1 MINKHNI
8 DRLLEAAET
17 GMREIAQL
25 SGCSVS
31 ALGRLRSGS
40 RPYKRNSTTVERF
53 AAGICRKAAGS
64 RYEELCR
71 TVRCDTDCSEP
82 ALKNAVI
89 DFIFSEDE
97 TEEAVS
103 RSDLLGEKL
112 KYLMTAADVTASRLA
127 LDLNID
133 SSYLSHIKRSKRIPA
148 KNSRMI
154 QRICG
159 NLTARLAEM
168 KRTELLG
175 ANLNG
180 CENTEQ
186 LTAKVIDWLYDDSI
200 QIVGDS
206 NMINVRSIIGSIENM
221 KLPET
226 TAAPVLPEISPEIK
240 DVYTGNDGLRSAA
253 VRFLLTSLSG
263 AKELHLYSDA
273 PMEWM
278 TDKEFMEKWRLLMN
292 ACLSKGIRIKI
303 IHNIERGS
311 EELFTAIRS
320 WLPLYMTGL
329 IEGYFCSVHDIGR
342 FSHTLFIAPE
352 ACAIEGFCVRG
363 CEDSAGYYF
372 YTGSG
377 ALRCEQGFEQL
388 LDRCRPLLT
397 FNNHLAET
405 NGSVFNYGN
414 VQIILTEHNVSVN
427 RLTAPQFSFTFS
439 HPLMHRAFREFTLSE
454 PESGAE

>member
-1 MINKHNI
+1 MINRHNI
-8 DRLLEAAET
+8 DRVLDAAET

-40 RPYKRNSTTVERF
+40 RPYTKKSTTVERF
-53 AAGICRKAAGS
+53 ADSICRKAAS
-64 RYEELCR
+64 RREELCR
-71 TVRCDTDCSEP
+71 TVRCEPDCSEY
-82 ALKNAVI
+82 ALKSAVI
-89 DFIFSEDE
+89 DFIFSEED
-97 TEEAVS
+97 TEAELPA
-103 RSDLLGEKL
+103 RSDMLGEKL
-112 KYLMTAADVTASRLA
+112 KYLMTAADVTTSRLA

-133 SSYLSHIKRSKRIPA
+133 SSYLSHIRRSKRIPA

-154 QRICG
+154 RRICG
-159 NLTARLAEM
+159 NLIARLVEM
-168 KRTELLG
+168 DRTKLLG
-175 ANLNG
+175 AELSG
-180 CENTEQ
+180 CESTEQ
-186 LTAKVIDWLYDDSI
+186 MTAKVIDWLYDDSI
-200 QIVGDS
+200 QIVGSS
-206 NMINVRSIIGSIENM
+206 NMINVRSIIGSIENL
-221 KLPET
+221 KLPDR
-226 TAAPVLPEISPEIK
+226 PVTSELPDISPEIRN
-240 DVYTGNDGLRSAA
+240 VYIGNDGLRSAA
-253 VRFLLTSLSG
+253 VRFLLSSLSE

-278 TDKEFMEKWRLLMN
+278 TDKDFIEKWQLLMS

-352 ACAIEGFCVRG
+352 VCAIEGFCVRD
-363 CEDSAGYYF
+363 CEDNAGYYF
-372 YTGSG
+372 YTGEGSEH
-377 ALRCEQGFEQL
+377 CEQGFDQL

-397 FNNHLAET
+397 FNDHLAET
-405 NGSVFNYGN
+405 NGSVFSYGN
-414 VQIILTEHNVSVN
+414 VQIILNEHNVSVN

-439 HPLMHRAFREFTLSE
+439 HPLLHRAFREFTLSE